1 MAVFLPAI
9 INSVLEKGDRSMA
22 RPAFTEAQI
31 IQKTLENVRSFYNR
45 KREIAA
51 LPMADD
57 FVWIGAYD
65 SQWSEGQ
72 DQFIEL
78 AGKENEEF
86 PFLLS
91 DEEYHL
97 LFHERNVWVVY
108 GHYKVTATMENG
120 TVFHAHVRGTYVW
133 RMVNGE
139 LKLAHV
145 HESHGDMPM
154 SQMTSE
160 AGQCLADVDFLEYMK
175 HMDMRKANQEKIV
188 FRDKEKN
195 YHYLFPSDILY
206 LKVAVQYSIVHTKTD
221 SFKTWGLLADFE
233 KKVPETFRRI
243 HKSYLV
249 NTMYID
255 SVRRYRASLTDGQ
268 ELPIGKERY
277 MELKKHL
284 QNGI

>member
-1 MAVFLPAI
+1 
-9 INSVLEKGDRSMA
+9 MA

-97 LFHERNVWVVY
+97 LFHEWDCISCACPGNLCVAY
-108 GHYKVTATMENG
+108 GK
-120 TVFHAHVRGTYVW
+120 W
-133 RMVNGE
+133 RIKIGPCPRISWRYANE
-139 LKLAHV
+139 P
-145 HESHGDMPM
+145 D
-154 SQMTSE
+154 
-160 AGQCLADVDFLEYMK
+160 DF
-175 HMDMRKANQEKIV
+175 
-188 FRDKEKN
+188 
-195 YHYLFPSDILY
+195 
-206 LKVAVQYSIVHTKTD
+206 
-221 SFKTWGLLADFE
+221 
-233 KKVPETFRRI
+233 
-243 HKSYLV
+243 
-249 NTMYID
+249 
-255 SVRRYRASLTDGQ
+255 
-268 ELPIGKERY
+268 
-277 MELKKHL
+277 
-284 QNGI
+284 

>member
-1 MAVFLPAI
+1 
-9 INSVLEKGDRSMA
+9 MA

-45 KREIAA
+45 KQEIAV
-51 LPMADD
+51 LPTADD

-65 SQWSEGQ
+65 SQWSEGR
-72 DQFIEL
+72 DQFVEL
-78 AGKENEEF
+78 AGIEHEEF
-86 PFLLS
+86 PILLS

-108 GHYKVTATMENG
+108 GRYKVTATKEDG
-120 TVFHAHVRGTYVW
+120 SVFHVHVRGTYVW

-145 HESHGDMPM
+145 HDSHGDMPI
-154 SQMTSE
+154 
-160 AGQCLADVDFLEYMK
+160 GQRAFEERQYLADADFLVYMK
-175 HMDMRKANQEKIV
+175 HMDMQKANQEKIV

-206 LKVAVQYSIVHTKTD
+206 LKAAAQYSIVHTKSD
-221 SFKTWGLLADFE
+221 RFKTWGLLADFE

-249 NTMYID
+249 NRCIFD

>member
-1 MAVFLPAI
+1 
-9 INSVLEKGDRSMA
+9 MA

-31 IQKTLENVRSFYNR
+31 IQKTLENVRRFYNR
-45 KREIAA
+45 KQEIAV
-51 LPMADD
+51 LPTADD

-65 SQWSEGQ
+65 SQWSEGR
-72 DQFIEL
+72 DQFVEL
-78 AGKENEEF
+78 AGIEHEEF
-86 PFLLS
+86 PILLS

-108 GHYKVTATMENG
+108 GRYKVTATKEDG
-120 TVFHAHVRGTYVW
+120 SVFHVHVRGTYVW

-145 HESHGDMPM
+145 HDSHGDMPI
-154 SQMTSE
+154 
-160 AGQCLADVDFLEYMK
+160 GQRAFEERQYLADADFLEYMK
-175 HMDMRKANQEKIV
+175 HMDMQKANQEKIV

-195 YHYLFPSDILY
+195 SHYLFPSDILY
-206 LKVAVQYSIVHTKTD
+206 LKAAAQYSIVHTKSD
-221 SFKTWGLLADFE
+221 RFKTWGLLADFE

>member
-1 MAVFLPAI
+1 MAKPAY
-9 INSVLEKGDRSMA
+9 
-22 RPAFTEAQI
+22 TEAQI

-45 KREIAA
+45 KQEVAA
-51 LPMADD
+51 LPIADD
-57 FVWIGAYD
+57 FVWIGPKGF
-65 SQWSEGQ
+65 QWSKSREE
-72 DQFIEL
+72 FIEM
-78 AGKENEEF
+78 ARKEQE
-86 PFLLS
+86 PSFLLA

-108 GHYKVTATMENG
+108 GRYTVTATMEDG
-120 TVFHAHVRGTYVW
+120 AVFHAPVRGTYVW
-133 RMVNGE
+133 HMVNGE

-145 HESHGDMPM
+145 HDSHIQDMSM
-154 SQMTSE
+154 
-160 AGQCLADVDFLEYMK
+160 GQKHTGSAIYPADTDFFEYMK
-175 HMDMRKANQEKIV
+175 RMDMHRANQEKIV

-206 LKVAVQYSIVHTKTD
+206 LKAAAQYSMVYTKTD
-221 SFKTWGLLADFE
+221 SFKTWGLLADIE

-249 NTMYID
+249 NTIYID
-255 SVRRYRASLTDGQ
+255 SVRRYRATLKDGQ

-277 MELKKHL
+277 MDLKKHL

>member
-1 MAVFLPAI
+1 
-9 INSVLEKGDRSMA
+9 MA

-45 KREIAA
+45 KQEIAA
-51 LPMADD
+51 LPTADD

-65 SQWSEGQ
+65 SQWSEGR
-72 DQFIEL
+72 DQFAEL
-78 AGKENEEF
+78 AGIEHEEF
-86 PFLLS
+86 PILLS

-108 GHYKVTATMENG
+108 GRYKVTATKEDG
-120 TVFHAHVRGTYVW
+120 SVFHVHVRGTYVW

-145 HESHGDMPM
+145 HDSHGDMPTG
-154 SQMTSE
+154 QQASE
-160 AGQCLADVDFLEYMK
+160 AGQYLADADFLEYMK
-175 HMDMRKANQEKIV
+175 HMDMQKANQEKIV

-206 LKVAVQYSIVHTKTD
+206 LKAAAQYSIVHTKSD
-221 SFKTWGLLADFE
+221 RFKTWGLLADFE

-255 SVRRYRASLTDGQ
+255 SVRRYRAFLTDGQ